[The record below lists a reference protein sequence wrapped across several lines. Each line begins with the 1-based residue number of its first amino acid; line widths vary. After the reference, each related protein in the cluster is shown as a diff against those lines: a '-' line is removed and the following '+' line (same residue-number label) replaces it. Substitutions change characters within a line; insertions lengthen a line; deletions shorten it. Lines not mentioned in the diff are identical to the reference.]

1 MTQYCLSHNDINHV
15 GYVHGDHD
23 AALGPVVALLSES
36 KQIGHNADNG
46 KYDQVIDREDTY
58 RDRMNGS
65 GCTKDQKNVA
75 YIGSDHI
82 AQSQIVF
89 SFSGSY
95 N

>member
-46 KYDQVIDREDTY
+46 KYDQVIDREGSEECCIY
-58 RDRMNGS
+58 WIRSHCPEPDRFLLFW
-65 GCTKDQKNVA
+65 QL
-75 YIGSDHI
+75 
-82 AQSQIVF
+82 QLR
-89 SFSGSY
+89 
-95 N
+95 